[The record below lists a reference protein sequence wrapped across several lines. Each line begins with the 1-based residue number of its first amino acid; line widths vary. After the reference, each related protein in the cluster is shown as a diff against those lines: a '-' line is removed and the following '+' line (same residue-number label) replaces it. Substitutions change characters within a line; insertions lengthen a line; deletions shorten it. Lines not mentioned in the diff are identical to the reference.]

1 MAVLLKNGRVI
12 DPSQSFDAAGDVL
25 IVDGRIAALG
35 EVRDV
40 PDDAEV
46 IDVAGAVIAPGFVDL
61 HVHLRE
67 PGQEHK
73 ETIATGTR
81 AAAAGGFTTVC
92 CMPNTDPMI
101 GTASIVRDVVR
112 KAGTD
117 GVVRVAVNASVLQ
130 TYDEAM
136 MAEMADLKD
145 AGAVAFTDDAFPVQ
159 DAGRMRNIVEYLAP
173 LDRVLIVHCENKA
186 LTKGAVMHEGA
197 VSSTLGLAGM
207 PRLAEDEMVARNIA
221 LAEAAGCRLHIAHI
235 STAGAVDAVRRAKER
250 GVKVT
255 AEACPHHFSLT
266 DEAVRGY
273 SSNAKM
279 NPPLREAS
287 DVEAV
292 RQGLADGTIDAI
304 ATDHAPHAREEK
316 ETTFA
321 AAPFG
326 IVGLETALG
335 LTLKELVGNGILTL
349 SEAVARLTVE
359 PVGVL
364 TGDHLPV
371 EDLGIS
377 WGSLL
382 PGAPADVV
390 VFDPEAKWTVKA
402 EALHSKSRNTPF
414 LGWELPG
421 KVLLT
426 LVDGKVVHDG
436 RGG

>member
-1 MAVLLKNGRVI
+1 
-12 DPSQSFDAAGDVL
+12 
-25 IVDGRIAALG
+25 
-35 EVRDV
+35 
-40 PDDAEV
+40 
-46 IDVAGAVIAPGFVDL
+46 
-61 HVHLRE
+61 
-67 PGQEHK
+67 
-73 ETIATGTR
+73 
-81 AAAAGGFTTVC
+81 
-92 CMPNTDPMI
+92 
-101 GTASIVRDVVR
+101 
-112 KAGTD
+112 
-117 GVVRVAVNASVLQ
+117 
-130 TYDEAM
+130 
-136 MAEMADLKD
+136 MADMKD

-159 DAGRMRNIVEYLAP
+159 DAERMRRIVEYLAP
-173 LDRVLIVHCENKA
+173 LDRVLIVHCEDKA

-207 PRLAEDEMVARNIA
+207 PRLAEEAMGSRNIA

-250 GVKVT
+250 GVRVT

-273 SSNAKM
+273 NSNAKM

-292 RQGLADGTIDAI
+292 KRGLADGTIDAI

-316 ETTFA
+316 EATFA

-335 LTLKELVGNGILTL
+335 LPLKELVEPGLLTL
-349 SEAVARLTVE
+349 NEAVAKLTVE

-364 TGDHLPV
+364 TGDRVPV

-390 VFDPEAKWTVKA
+390 VFDPAATWTVNA
-402 EALHSKSRNTPF
+402 SALHSKSKNTPF
-414 LGWELPG
+414 EGRELPG

-426 LVDGKVVHDG
+426 LVGG
-436 RGG
+436 RIMHNRES